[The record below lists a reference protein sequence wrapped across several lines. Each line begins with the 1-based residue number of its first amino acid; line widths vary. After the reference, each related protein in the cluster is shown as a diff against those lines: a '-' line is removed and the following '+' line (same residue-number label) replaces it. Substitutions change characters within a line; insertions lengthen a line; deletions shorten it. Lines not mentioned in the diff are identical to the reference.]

1 MPWTLRQIRGR
12 WDGGNRER
20 QDSRDQLHRFVRIER
35 RVGQRM
41 PYICSDWKLSFS
53 VSLSRVSG
61 NHERHGENPNLVDR
75 ALIESR
81 SNHPHVARMRYYRLL
96 LILLT
101 AQISTRM
108 AKMPAGM

>member
-1 MPWTLRQIRGR
+1 
-12 WDGGNRER
+12 
-20 QDSRDQLHRFVRIER
+20 
-35 RVGQRM
+35 M

-53 VSLSRVSG
+53 VSLSRVFG